1 MKYQGRYGALFSLQF
16 TARVVKLFTQLQ
28 QSDSPMKFIPY
39 SRLQSENL
47 IVLLY
52 VARFLAVIGA
62 VLFVVALALFAAI
75 PFLGAESATTIDM
88 GNGMQMHPQFPV
100 SRDYTALAIIGGVW
114 SIVGS
119 IVLLVVSGICAAVVS
134 FEQTYTQKHTSPTA
148 EGVTK

>member
-1 MKYQGRYGALFSLQF
+1 
-16 TARVVKLFTQLQ
+16 
-28 QSDSPMKFIPY
+28 MKFIPY

-52 VARFLAVIGA
+52 VARLLAV
-62 VLFVVALALFAAI
+62 
-75 PFLGAESATTIDM
+75 
-88 GNGMQMHPQFPV
+88 
-100 SRDYTALAIIGGVW
+100 IGGVW

-119 IVLLVVSGICAAVVS
+119 IVLLVISGICAAVVS